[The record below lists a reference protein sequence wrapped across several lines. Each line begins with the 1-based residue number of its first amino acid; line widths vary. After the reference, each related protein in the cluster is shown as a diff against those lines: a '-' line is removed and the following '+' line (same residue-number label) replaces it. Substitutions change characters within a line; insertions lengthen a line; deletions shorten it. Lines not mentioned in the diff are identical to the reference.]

1 MRSGTTTRLGRNAVW
16 TGVVTALLL
25 MVSWAPVAIAQEN
38 TQQPTTPP
46 RRNPARNIPTPP
58 KPGATEPK
66 DDKKAPVKPA
76 PTPQPGQ
83 QPAKPTPQP
92 SPQPTPPSGQEDGQP
107 VGRDET
113 GRVKIDPELQ
123 KKIDQMLQDKPERN
137 PNEPQAAPAPNPA
150 QPPSAQPQ
158 PATPNPGQPQP
169 MTPAQRAAE
178 RRRMGTAG
186 NPSGHPVGQAA
197 GQPGGQPPVVPPP
210 EPMNVGGTPGEENGP
225 STAIEIAPEPDVNI
239 IPPEQRQYGFSIKNG
254 SYEQLIKGFARQT
267 GLGVLGE
274 APRDGTVTFETTETL
289 GFREAL
295 SRIRMLLFNY
305 KPHEP
310 YWVFHERTHLR
321 VIRVTDFYRIL
332 PLDRMFRSVDDFQA
346 ANLLDDEIVL
356 VIYTPKSGSI
366 ADLRQVRDFLPDY
379 VRVTPLDANSVS
391 IFALVSD
398 IEKYLEL
405 IEFFPTGGDDPRT
418 IERFDVQFI
427 SATEAVNRLRM
438 LADLDG
444 AGRAAVPS
452 GRRGASAQPNPL
464 DQMSEPIVSMIPD
477 DGQGYI
483 LVRAMKDKIE
493 EIRKLLPYVDVDI
506 SAGEFKPV
514 VIPIEHAEAAGLVT
528 AIQQV
533 LSASVAPAAP
543 SALPATPKSPRR
555 GRRGAAGAGSG
566 GPVAADSVTMI
577 PHPSKNAI
585 VVLGDEAGIA
595 KVRDLVS
602 LFDVSSVLGPI
613 RIQLEVADAS
623 EVVNTVTQV
632 LGVGGVKGQ
641 PGPGMD
647 RFQLVPDP
655 SGSAIWYIGSE
666 QDLAKVHDVVA
677 ALDVAEEPVSLRVVR
692 LTYQLP
698 SFVTGILREF
708 DGSTAASPT
717 PAPATRNPKTKRVT
731 TQVVSKFTPDDG
743 QKLLYILCSDA
754 DWCRYEALIAQIDQP
769 VADQEPFVR
778 LKVQHLD
785 PNTANDRLSAMIGAA
800 GNVGS
805 SIRTVATDDSILV
818 IGATPTDID
827 RIKMFLAEVDKPSI
841 IEQRTFE
848 IHHADPADIKTA
860 IETLLGGG
868 SSEPRAVSRR
878 RVPKVDA
885 VGKAAVPVT
894 ADATVSDEMTIL
906 QMGNRL
912 VVKASPQRLDE
923 VAALIAEFDVEATG
937 TEMKVYADF
946 PPGSDIV
953 GISETMLSVFG
964 GGARTSRPPG
974 KDGPSAGLAS
984 SGPRFIPQPASGRL
998 VVIAERT
1005 QFAEIEK
1012 LLSVLRVEASAEP
1025 LIVEFVEVKYG
1036 DPLDLAEDIK
1046 PLLDMKIRGLVES
1059 GELSEVSTEGTT
1071 PTTVPRPGRVKALQ
1085 KSGSNERY
1093 HIAADARNERIVI
1106 AAPRAIVDEAKRLID
1121 MFDQPA
1127 RKKDKVVF
1135 RTVELANAS
1144 PAEMV
1149 KAVKEMM
1156 GRSSARRPGV
1166 RGKPV
1171 AGGAPGAAAPESLST
1186 DNLTIVE
1193 APGGGAIV
1201 LNGAAAEVDQA
1212 TEWIKQLDAMSTRG
1226 RSIKLYEVRGAEIR
1240 QVFDLIVHVVD
1251 SAAPAATGAGRPVRP
1266 PMPGKGAKEERKEGE
1281 EEFATTRTHAGA
1293 ELYIQAD
1300 LIGKT
1305 MLVATTPSKMA
1316 QIDDIVK
1323 MFETDESLARATET
1337 KSVPKFVYKL
1347 EYAAASGARWD
1358 LEDLLSSLWDPPNEL
1373 PKVEKL
1379 FKDTLVIRYPDKS
1392 RFDDIKKLIRDH
1404 IDKPSDEPV
1413 TMKRKSFVPPPGLS
1427 AREAAVWLKAN
1438 HPDYDIELQD
1448 LGESRKKKDYGIEQ
1462 LVPPV
1467 QNAATPCVLPG
1478 AFRSMADA
1486 LLSAACGQTPP
1497 EEESNVPPPEP
1508 AAEPEPDEQPV
1519 IEEAPQPAGNVADDL
1534 IRQAATPLLQ
1544 PAKLQ
1549 KVGKDGEKD
1558 DAKSDAK
1565 FEDKRKTNK
1574 IPKKLTVYYDE
1585 LEGVFVVEGE
1595 EDDVDE
1601 VDDWINKLKD
1611 EIDKFPVKPD
1621 IRIFRVRYIDVYT
1634 AQDIIEEMF
1643 NATKSQ
1649 QQMFN
1654 VQQQQQ
1660 QQMQRLQQ
1668 MQQQRLQ
1675 QQQQPQPPQ
1684 RGQQP
1689 GQDGKGGPQG
1699 QQLQVPQPQFQ
1710 VPQLPAPA
1718 VRVYPN
1724 PRDRTLILRA
1734 ETSQYPQ
1741 IEEMLA
1747 IIDQPKPVDSIMRT
1761 YQLKKLNAVEVEQML
1776 REMLRLDE
1784 GKGRPKSAAPRMPG
1798 MPGGVP
1804 ASATGPGGQLPRT
1817 VLQESATGSRLVVDP
1832 QDITLFS
1839 SETAN
1844 AIMVMAPPAALDY
1857 IGKLIEQFESG
1868 DMAERLTR
1876 YYEIKYASVADV
1888 AEQLTNYFNEKS
1900 PGGAGRGARKA
1911 ASGSAPGPAS
1921 SGGGL
1926 NAPSFISYDRLN
1938 LLTVQATED
1947 QFKEIE
1953 EVLARLDVKSEED
1966 DWKDVVLAHADAKQV
1981 ADTLTEMFGGGGGS
1995 AMGGGPR
2002 GPAGG
2007 AAPGASKGGAGAKFI
2022 GEAGGRIVLFSA
2034 PKALHEQILSNVAKL
2049 EEQSKQ
2055 STVLRIVEL
2064 KNATPSQ
2071 VADALE
2077 KAYDTKRTGPKGA
2090 APAAP
2095 RFTVTA
2101 HDPSHRLFVVADD
2114 EMFAQVESLAKT
2126 LDTPGVGLGGVE
2138 FRIYPLQYASAK
2150 AVHGQM
2156 TKLMQEYATRLGP
2169 QDKGKQLE
2177 AFSVQPDETANAL
2190 IVLGTPSVFGFIEE
2204 NLRKIDTPASAAT
2217 QQQVHVV
2224 EVKNAD
2230 PDALVKALSEIFV
2243 RTAQKTQDGDVPISI
2258 SAAAGSKAI
2267 LVKCNAVDFAKIQA
2281 TIREL
2286 DTPDLGSGGESRII
2300 ALQYADAGEVNT
2312 ALQETLRKAGSGAG
2326 GRGAPLVGDLRISTL
2341 PQTNAI
2347 LATGSKEQVDRIE
2360 TLAKGMDFASEK
2372 GYVPQIIQLK
2382 YANVGMVLPQVK
2394 EMFSTT
2400 GTSVSTRGKGY
2411 VPPVIVADETG
2422 NALYVKASPT
2432 DLAAVQGMVDK
2443 MDTEDKKDMQPFR
2456 ILQIKLGLNIEDLA
2470 ENTEQSINESAK
2482 LRAGSGAGSASG
2494 RTTAAPSIMARAD
2507 RRSNTIT
2514 ISGSPILFEQ
2524 AEAMIRK
2531 MEELGPPGGKVTAV
2545 LTPKNIHVEDIQ
2557 RLIDQMTQQ
2566 QQGGSRRNSPT
2577 GGPPRQPR
2585 SNTGR
2590 P

>member
-1 MRSGTTTRLGRNAVW
+1 MRSGTTTRLGRSALFA
-16 TGVVTALLL
+16 GLMTALLL
-25 MVSWAPVAIAQEN
+25 VMLQGSVAIAQEN
-38 TQQPTTPP
+38 PQQPTTPP
-46 RRNPARNIPTPP
+46 RRNPARIIPTPP
-58 KPGATEPK
+58 QPGTTEPK

-92 SPQPTPPSGQEDGQP
+92 PPSGQEDGQP

-123 KKIDQMLQDKPERN
+123 KKIDQMLQDDPSRRPGDQAAN
-137 PNEPQAAPAPNPA
+137 PPSGPAPTPAAAPAPA
-150 QPPSAQPQ
+150 QEPQ
-158 PATPNPGQPQP
+158 KTA
-169 MTPAQRAAE
+169 AQRAAE

-186 NPSGHPVGQAA
+186 NPPGTPGVQPVA
-197 GQPGGQPPVVPPP
+197 GQPVVPPP
-210 EPMNVGGTPGEENGP
+210 EPMNVGGMPGEENDP

-239 IPPEQRQYGFSIKNG
+239 IPPEQRQFGFSIKNG
-254 SYEQLIKGFARQT
+254 SYEQLIKGFAHQT

-289 GFREAL
+289 SFREAL
-295 SRIRMLLFNY
+295 GRIRMLLFNY

-310 YWVFHERTHLR
+310 YWILYKGTHLR
-321 VIRVTDFYRIL
+321 VIRVTDFYRDIGL
-332 PLDRMFRSVDDFQA
+332 ELMYRNVDEFKA
-346 ANLLDDEIVL
+346 ANLSDDELAL
-356 VIYTPKSGSI
+356 VIFTPSSGSI
-366 ADLRQVRDFLPDY
+366 ADLRQLRDFLPDY
-379 VRVTPLDANSVS
+379 VRITPLETGNSVT
-391 IFALVSD
+391 IFALVRD
-398 IEKYLEL
+398 INKYLDL
-405 IEFFPTGGDDPRT
+405 MRFFPPSGEDPRT

-444 AGRAAVPS
+444 GGRAAVPTS
-452 GRRGASAQPNPL
+452 RRGVSVQPSPL
-464 DQMSEPIVSMIPD
+464 DQMSEPTISLIPD

-493 EIRKLLPYVDVDI
+493 EIRKLLPYIDVDI
-506 SAGEFKPV
+506 SASDFKPV
-514 VIPIEHAEAAGLVT
+514 VIPIEHAEAAELVT
-528 AIQQV
+528 TIQQV
-533 LSASVAPAAP
+533 LSASVASAAQ
-543 SALPATPKSPRR
+543 PATPKSPRR
-555 GRRGAAGAGSG
+555 GRRGTAGAGGG

-595 KVRDLVS
+595 KVRELVD
-602 LFDVSSVLGPI
+602 LFDVPTGLGPI
-613 RIQLEVADAS
+613 RIQLEVADAA

-632 LGVGGVKGQ
+632 LGVGGVRGQ
-641 PGPGMD
+641 PGPGIS

-666 QDLAKVHDVVA
+666 QDLAKIRDVVA
-677 ALDVAEEPVSLRVVR
+677 ALDVAVEPVSLRVVR

-698 SFVTGILREF
+698 SFVAGILREF
-708 DGSTAASPT
+708 DGSTAGSPT
-717 PAPATRNPKTKRVT
+717 PAPATRSPKTKRVT
-731 TQVVSKFTPDDG
+731 TQAVSKFTPDDV
-743 QKLLYILCSDA
+743 QKLLYMLCSDA
-754 DWCRYEALIAQIDQP
+754 DWHRYEALIAQLDQP
-769 VADQEPFVR
+769 MADHEPFVR
-778 LKVQHLD
+778 LTVQHLD
-785 PNTANDRLSAMIGAA
+785 PNTANERLSAMISAA
-800 GNVGS
+800 GNVDS

-827 RIKMFLAEVDKPSI
+827 RIKVFLAEVDKPSI

-848 IHHADPADIKTA
+848 IHYADPADIKTA

-878 RVPKVDA
+878 RVPRVDA

-923 VAALIAEFDVEATG
+923 VAALIAEFDVETTE

-964 GGARTSRPPG
+964 GGSRSTRAIG
-974 KDGPSAGLAS
+974 KDGASAGLAS
-984 SGPRFIPQPASGRL
+984 SGPRFIPQPASVRL

-1025 LIVEFVEVKYG
+1025 SVVEFVEVKYG

-1059 GELSEVSTEGTT
+1059 GELSETGTESTT
-1071 PTTVPRPGRVKALQ
+1071 PTTVPRPGRAKALQ
-1085 KSGSNERY
+1085 KSGSGERY

-1106 AAPRAIVDEAKRLID
+1106 AAPRAIVDEAKRLIE

-1127 RKKDKVVF
+1127 RKKDILVF

-1144 PAEMV
+1144 PVEMV

-1156 GRSSARRPGV
+1156 GRPSARRSGV
-1166 RGKPV
+1166 RGKAV
-1171 AGGAPGAAAPESLST
+1171 AGGAPGAAAPEGLST

-1226 RSIKLYEVRGAEIR
+1226 RSIKLYEVRGAEIG
-1240 QVFDLIVHVVD
+1240 QVFDLIVNVVD
-1251 SAAPAATGAGRPVRP
+1251 SAAPAVTGAGRPVRP
-1266 PMPGKGAKEERKEGE
+1266 PMPGKGAKEKDKDE
-1281 EEFATTRTHAGA
+1281 EEFATTKTHAGA

-1323 MFETDESLARATET
+1323 MFETDESLAKATET

-1347 EYAAASGARWD
+1347 EYAAASDARWD

-1413 TMKRKSFVPPPGLS
+1413 TKKRKSFVPPPGLS
-1427 AREAAVWLKAN
+1427 AKEAAVWLKAN
-1438 HPDYDIELQD
+1438 HPDYDIELKD
-1448 LGESRKKKDYGIEQ
+1448 LGEGRKKNDYGIEQ
-1462 LVPPV
+1462 LAPPV
-1467 QNAATPCVLPG
+1467 QNTASPCVFPG

-1486 LLSAACGQTPP
+1486 LLSAAWGQTPP

-1508 AAEPEPDEQPV
+1508 EAEPEPDEQPV

-1534 IRQAATPLLQ
+1534 ILQAAMQLLQ
-1544 PAKLQ
+1544 PAILQ
-1549 KVGKDGEKD
+1549 KVGQDGEKD

-1565 FEDKRKTNK
+1565 SEDKRKTDK
-1574 IPKKLTVYYDE
+1574 TPKKLTVFYDE

-1595 EDDVDE
+1595 EEDVDE
-1601 VDDWINKLKD
+1601 VDDWISKLKD
-1611 EIDKFPVKPD
+1611 EIDKFPIKPD

-1675 QQQQPQPPQ
+1675 QQQQLQQ

-1689 GQDGKGGPQG
+1689 GQDGKSGPQG
-1699 QQLQVPQPQFQ
+1699 QQPQVPQPQFQ

-1761 YQLKKLNAVEVEQML
+1761 YQLKKLNATEVEQML

-1784 GKGRPKSAAPRMPG
+1784 GKGRPKSAAPRTPG
-1798 MPGGVP
+1798 LPGGVP
-1804 ASATGPGGQLPRT
+1804 ASATGPGGQLPQT
-1817 VLQESATGSRLVVDP
+1817 VLQESTTGSRLVVDP

-1844 AIMVMAPPAALDY
+1844 AIMVMAPSAALDY

-1876 YYEIKYASVADV
+1876 YYEIKYASVADL
-1888 AEQLTNYFNEKS
+1888 AEQLTDYFNEKS
-1900 PGGAGRGARKA
+1900 PGGAGRAARKA
-1911 ASGSAPGPAS
+1911 ASGSAPRPAS
-1921 SGGGL
+1921 GGGGL

-1966 DWKDVVLAHADAKQV
+1966 EWKDVVLAHADAKQV
-1981 ADTLTEMFGGGGGS
+1981 ADTLTAMFGGGGGS

-2002 GPAGG
+2002 GPAGVAG
-2007 AAPGASKGGAGAKFI
+2007 PGASKGGAGAKFI
-2022 GEAGGRIVLFSA
+2022 GETGGRIVLFSA

-2090 APAAP
+2090 ATAAP

-2150 AVHGQM
+2150 TVHGQM
-2156 TKLMQEYATRLGP
+2156 TKLMQDYVTRLGP
-2169 QDKGKQLE
+2169 QDKGKME

-2243 RTAQKTQDGDVPISI
+2243 RTAQKTQDGEVSISI

-2267 LVKCNAVDFAKIQA
+2267 LVKCNAVDFAKIEA
-2281 TIREL
+2281 TIKEL
-2286 DTPDLGSGGESRII
+2286 DTQEVAMAGEVRVVT
-2300 ALQYADAGEVNT
+2300 LQYGDAAEVNT
-2312 ALQETLRKAGSGAG
+2312 ALQEYLKKPGGPG
-2326 GRGAPLVGDLRISTL
+2326 GRGGQLIGDVRLGVL
-2341 PQTNAI
+2341 HQTNAI
-2347 LATGSKEQVDRIE
+2347 MVSGEEEQLDRIE
-2360 TLAKGMDFASEK
+2360 AIIHGMDIAGEK
-2372 GYVPQIIQLK
+2372 GSVPQIIPLK
-2382 YANVGMVLPQVK
+2382 YASSNLVLPALK
-2394 EMFSTT
+2394 EMFSDPKM
-2400 GTSVSTRGKGY
+2400 GGGKKNY
-2411 VPPVIVADETG
+2411 VTPVIVADEMG
-2422 NALYVKASPT
+2422 NAIIVRASPT
-2432 DLAAVQGMVDK
+2432 DLAAIQGVIEK
-2443 MDTEDKKDMQPFR
+2443 LDTEDKAGKSAVR
-2456 ILQIKLGLNIEDLA
+2456 IVQIAPGINVEDLA
-2470 ENTEQSINESAK
+2470 DKVEQSINESAK
-2482 LRAGSGAGSASG
+2482 LRAGGGAGRGSQ
-2494 RTTAAPSIMARAD
+2494 TPSILAMPDKRTN
-2507 RRSNTIT
+2507 SIT
-2514 ISGSPILFEQ
+2514 LAGSTMLFDE
-2524 AEAMIRK
+2524 AESMIRALEK
-2531 MEELGPPGGKVTAV
+2531 MGPSGNQVTV
-2545 LTPKNIHVEDIQ
+2545 IVPMSNIATEDIQ

-2566 QQGGSRRNSPT
+2566 QSSSAGRRGSSGGGAGR
-2577 GGPPRQPR
+2577 PPRR
-2585 SNTGR
+2585 STGR

>member
-1 MRSGTTTRLGRNAVW
+1 
-16 TGVVTALLL
+16 
-25 MVSWAPVAIAQEN
+25 
-38 TQQPTTPP
+38 
-46 RRNPARNIPTPP
+46 
-58 KPGATEPK
+58 
-66 DDKKAPVKPA
+66 
-76 PTPQPGQ
+76 
-83 QPAKPTPQP
+83 
-92 SPQPTPPSGQEDGQP
+92 
-107 VGRDET
+107 
-113 GRVKIDPELQ
+113 
-123 KKIDQMLQDKPERN
+123 
-137 PNEPQAAPAPNPA
+137 
-150 QPPSAQPQ
+150 
-158 PATPNPGQPQP
+158 
-169 MTPAQRAAE
+169 
-178 RRRMGTAG
+178 
-186 NPSGHPVGQAA
+186 
-197 GQPGGQPPVVPPP
+197 
-210 EPMNVGGTPGEENGP
+210 MNVGGTPGEENGP
-225 STAIEIAPEPDVNI
+225 STAIEIAPELDVNT

-254 SYEQLIKGFARQT
+254 SYEQLIKGFAHQT

-289 GFREAL
+289 SFREAL
-295 SRIRMLLFNY
+295 GRIRMLLFNY

-310 YWVFHERTHLR
+310 YWILYKGTHLR
-321 VIRVTDFYRIL
+321 VIRVTDFYRDIGL
-332 PLDRMFRSVDDFQA
+332 ELMYRNVDEFKA
-346 ANLLDDEIVL
+346 ANLSDDELAL
-356 VIYTPKSGSI
+356 VIFTPSSGSI
-366 ADLRQVRDFLPDY
+366 ADLRQLRDFLPDY
-379 VRVTPLDANSVS
+379 VRITPLEAGNSVT
-391 IFALVSD
+391 IFALVRD
-398 IEKYLEL
+398 INKYLDL
-405 IEFFPTGGDDPRT
+405 MRFFPPSGDDPRA
-418 IERFDVQFI
+418 IERFEVQFI

-444 AGRAAVPS
+444 GGRAAVPT

-464 DQMSEPIVSMIPD
+464 DQMSEPTISIIPD
-477 DGQGYI
+477 DGQGFI

-493 EIRKLLPYVDVDI
+493 EIRKLLPYVDVDM
-506 SAGEFKPV
+506 SVGEFKPV
-514 VIPIEHAEAAGLVT
+514 VIPIEHAEAAELVT

-533 LSASVAPAAP
+533 LSASVAPVAPAGQPAA
-543 SALPATPKSPRR
+543 PKSPRK
-555 GRRGAAGAGSG
+555 GRRGAAGAGGG

-632 LGVGGVKGQ
+632 LGPGGAKGQ

-647 RFQLVPDP
+647 HFQLVPDP
-655 SGSAIWYIGSE
+655 SGTAIWYSGSE
-666 QDLAKVHDVVA
+666 RDLAKVHDVVA

-692 LTYQLP
+692 LTYLLP
-698 SFVTGILREF
+698 SFVTGILREI
-708 DGSTAASPT
+708 DGSTTASPT
-717 PAPATRNPKTKRVT
+717 PAPATRVPKTKRVT
-731 TQVVSKFTPDDG
+731 TQAVSKFTPDDG

-754 DWCRYEALIAQIDQP
+754 DWHRYEALIAQIDQP
-769 VADQEPFVR
+769 VANQEPFVR
-778 LKVQHLD
+778 LTVKHID
-785 PNTANDRLSAMIGAA
+785 PGTGVERLGSVLGSA
-800 GNVGS
+800 GNVDA
-805 SIRTVATDDSILV
+805 SIHMLATDDSILL
-818 IGATPTDID
+818 IGATPTDVA
-827 RIKMFLAEVDKPSI
+827 RIKVFLAEIDKPSI
-841 IEQRTFE
+841 VEQRTFE

-878 RVPKVDA
+878 RIPKVDA
-885 VGKAAVPVT
+885 AGKAAVPVT
-894 ADATVSDEMTIL
+894 ADATGSEEMTVL

-923 VAALIAEFDVEATG
+923 VAAIIAEFDVETRE

-946 PPGSDIV
+946 PPGSDII
-953 GISETMLSVFG
+953 GISETLISVFG
-964 GGARTSRPPG
+964 GGSRSPRAVV
-974 KDGPSAGLAS
+974 KDGASAGPAL
-984 SGPRFIPQPASGRL
+984 SGPRFIPQPASARL
-998 VVIAERT
+998 VVMAERT

-1025 LIVEFVEVKYG
+1025 SIVEFVEVKYG
-1036 DPLDLAEDIK
+1036 DPIELVEDIK

-1059 GELSEVSTEGTT
+1059 GELSEAPTEGTT

-1085 KSGSNERY
+1085 KGGSSGRY
-1093 HIAADARNERIVI
+1093 HIAADARNERIVL
-1106 AAPRAIVDEAKRLID
+1106 AAPRAIVDEAKRLIE

-1127 RKKDKVVF
+1127 RKKDKIVF

-1156 GRSSARRPGV
+1156 GRPSARRPAV
-1166 RGKPV
+1166 RGKPAV
-1171 AGGAPGAAAPESLST
+1171 AGGAPGAAAPEGLST
-1186 DNLTIVE
+1186 ENLTIFE

-1201 LNGAAAEVDQA
+1201 LNGTMAEVEQA

-1226 RSIKLYEVRGAEIR
+1226 RSIKLYEVKGADIAH
-1240 QVFDLIVHVVD
+1240 VFDLIVHVVD
-1251 SAAPAATGAGRPVRP
+1251 SAAPAATGAGRSVRP
-1266 PMPGKGAKEERKEGE
+1266 PMPGKGTKEERIEDK
-1281 EEFATTRTHAGA
+1281 EEFATTKTHSGA
-1293 ELYIQAD
+1293 DLYIQAD

-1323 MFETDESLARATET
+1323 MFETDKVLQEGIEE
-1337 KSVPKFVYKL
+1337 KFVPKFVYEL
-1347 EYAAASGARWD
+1347 EHADASDAKWD
-1358 LEDLLSSLWDPPNEL
+1358 LQDLLESLWEPRGKL

-1379 FKDTLVIRYPDKS
+1379 FKDSLVVRYPDES
-1392 RFDDIKKLIRDH
+1392 RFDEIKKLIRDH
-1404 IDKPSDEPV
+1404 IDKPSDKKA
-1413 TMKRKSFVPPPGLS
+1413 KRVKKSFVPPPGMS
-1427 AREAAVWLKAN
+1427 AEEAAAWLKMN
-1438 HPDYDIELQD
+1438 HPEYTIELLDISSDEDAKTFDIEVLKPT
-1448 LGESRKKKDYGIEQ
+1448 GS
-1462 LVPPV
+1462 
-1467 QNAATPCVLPG
+1467 AASVSPCVLPAGFAKEALAILAG
-1478 AFRSMADA
+1478 A
-1486 LLSAACGQTPP
+1486 LIQTPP
-1497 EEESNVPPPEP
+1497 EEDQQEPQEEPPVESVSDEEP
-1508 AAEPEPDEQPV
+1508 IMEQPV
-1519 IEEAPQPAGNVADDL
+1519 APQPADLSDTL
-1534 IRQAATPLLQ
+1534 IRQVLTPLL
-1544 PAKLQ
+1544 KENQ
-1549 KVGKDGEKD
+1549 KK
-1558 DAKSDAK
+1558 KSD
-1565 FEDKRKTNK
+1565 DKEESKGRSDGRKSK
-1574 IPKKLTVYYDE
+1574 EAKKLKVYYDKNK
-1585 LEGVFVVEGE
+1585 GVFVVEGE
-1595 EDDVDE
+1595 EEDIEEVNDWLDD
-1601 VDDWINKLKD
+1601 LKD

-1621 IRIFRVRYIDVYT
+1621 IRIVRVRYIDVYT

-1649 QQMFN
+1649 QAMFN

-1660 QQMQRLQQ
+1660 QQAQRLQQ
-1668 MQQQRLQ
+1668 MQQQRMQ
-1675 QQQQPQPPQ
+1675 QQQQPQQPQ

-1699 QQLQVPQPQFQ
+1699 QQPQVPQPQMQ

-1724 PRDRTLILRA
+1724 PRDRSLILRA

-1741 IEEMLA
+1741 ILELLA
-1747 IIDQPKPVDSIMRT
+1747 TVDQPKPVDSVMRT
-1761 YQLKKLNAVEVEQML
+1761 FQLKKLNAVEVEQML
-1776 REMLRLDE
+1776 REALHLDDA
-1784 GKGRPKSAAPRMPG
+1784 KSRPKAARAPTAPG
-1798 MPGGVP
+1798 MTG
-1804 ASATGPGGQLPRT
+1804 ASQGPSTGPGGQLPQT
-1817 VLQESATGSRLVVDP
+1817 VLQESTTGKLLGVDP

-1868 DMAERLTR
+1868 DLAERETR

-1921 SGGGL
+1921 GGGGL

-1938 LLTVQATED
+1938 LLTVQATEE

-1981 ADTLTEMFGGGGGS
+1981 ADTLSEMFGGGGS
-1995 AMGGGPR
+1995 TMGGGPR
-2002 GPAGG
+2002 GPASG
-2007 AAPGASKGGAGAKFI
+2007 AASGASKGGAGAKFI
-2022 GEAGGRIVLFSA
+2022 GEAGGRIVLYSA
-2034 PKALHEQILSNVAKL
+2034 PKALHDQILTTVAKL
-2049 EEQSKQ
+2049 EAQSEQ
-2055 STVLRIVEL
+2055 TTRPRIIEL

-2077 KAYDTKRTGPKGA
+2077 KAYDSKRTGPKGA
-2090 APAAP
+2090 TAAP

-2243 RTAQKTQDGDVPISI
+2243 RTATKTQEGDVPISI

-2267 LVKCNAVDFAKIQA
+2267 LVKCNAVDFAKIEA
-2281 TIREL
+2281 TIKEL
-2286 DTPDLGSGGESRII
+2286 DTQEVATAGDVRVVT
-2300 ALQYADAGEVNT
+2300 LQYGDATEVNT
-2312 ALQETLRKAGSGAG
+2312 ALQEYLKKPGGQG
-2326 GRGAPLVGDLRISTL
+2326 GRGGQLIGDVRLGVL
-2341 PQTNAI
+2341 GQTNAI
-2347 LATGSKEQVDRIE
+2347 MVSGDKEQLDRIE
-2360 TLAKGMDFASEK
+2360 AIVHGMDIAGEK
-2372 GYVPQIIQLK
+2372 GSVPQIIPLK
-2382 YANVGMVLPQVK
+2382 YASASMVLPALK
-2394 EMFSTT
+2394 EMFSDPKM
-2400 GTSVSTRGKGY
+2400 GGGKKHY
-2411 VPPVIVADETG
+2411 YPPVIVADEMG
-2422 NALYVKASPT
+2422 NNVIVRGSPT
-2432 DLAAVQGMVDK
+2432 DLAAIQGVIEK
-2443 MDTEDKKDMQPFR
+2443 LDTEDKKDLTTFR
-2456 ILQIKLGLNIEDLA
+2456 IVQVAPGVNVEDLA
-2470 ENTEQSINESAK
+2470 DKVEQSINESVK
-2482 LRAGSGAGSASG
+2482 LRGGAGGARSGQMPTILALADKRTNSITLSGGNAS
-2494 RTTAAPSIMARAD
+2494 
-2507 RRSNTIT
+2507 
-2514 ISGSPILFEQ
+2514 LFDQ
-2524 AEAMIRK
+2524 AESMIRALEK
-2531 MEELGPPGGKVTAV
+2531 MNTPGNQVTVIVPMTNVA
-2545 LTPKNIHVEDIQ
+2545 TEDIQ

-2566 QQGGSRRNSPT
+2566 QSGSAGRRGSSGGGGSR
-2577 GGPPRQPR
+2577 PPRRNPGQP
-2585 SNTGR
+2585 
-2590 P
+2590 